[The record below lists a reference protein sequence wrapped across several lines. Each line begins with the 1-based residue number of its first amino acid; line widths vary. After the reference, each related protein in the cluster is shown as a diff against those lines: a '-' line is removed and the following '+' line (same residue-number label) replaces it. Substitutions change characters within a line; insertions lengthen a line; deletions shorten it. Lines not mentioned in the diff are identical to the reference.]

1 LKGIE
6 MNRSYVIATG
16 LAVLLLLGVAVVSF
30 SSKEKEQV
38 YSDQTLLMQSYVNSL
53 KEADILEADG
63 DHSQAEVVRSVAKE
77 KIQLMLDLDQIDRE
91 LEEVT
96 ENLREAREEVRA
108 SQRETNEVAREIGI
122 RI

>member
-1 LKGIE
+1 